1 MNRLL
6 IILLISF
13 LGSSCESWL
22 DVKPENQV
30 TYTNFFEDEK
40 DVEGA
45 AFEMFATEAAYIGCE
60 GDYLKWQ
67 GILAD
72 EWSDTYNAP
81 RLGRFSDLAGGWGD
95 GGWKHSYDIVF
106 LANTI
111 LENAHRASMSK
122 DRLNF
127 WIGQASFT
135 KGLAY
140 FELARLYGDAVI
152 TKNSTSLEK
161 YGRKPMLEVIDT
173 AIVNAERAYRLLP
186 VFEELKDLSGAA
198 ITSKQY
204 ASKGAAA
211 ALLAHLYAWR
221 GSVIE
226 LYGLTGDATGDYQKS
241 IDYCTLIIDKK
252 AGFYELHSSPE
263 ALCQAMSK
271 MGGEILESILELEL
285 NPKEDYAQAVRVL
298 GVFLTGYPVNVNA
311 TLAAQKSRSFRLKW
325 TTVEQMY
332 EAKDKRVDAYFY
344 LDDEI
349 LNNLQT
355 YPYAYLR
362 KWREGIYFTSSSGS
376 SETTMG
382 ALRANQVQ
390 WRVAD
395 IYLLRAECRVKL
407 GIADAKDDLNKV
419 RTRANATLY
428 PAVGESDLKLAIF
441 KEREREL
448 LYENHR
454 YADIVRNGKTYI
466 QKYLGYSLETDKGLE
481 ENALK
486 YVTDQDLKDGILFQP
501 IPESAFLM
509 NGLMRQTPF
518 WLRYV
523 KY

>member
-6 IILLISF
+6 IILSVLF
-13 LGSSCESWL
+13 LSSSCDSWI
-22 DVKPENQV
+22 DVEPENQV

-45 AFEMFATEAAYIGCE
+45 AFEMFATECAYIGCE
-60 GDYLKWQ
+60 GDYLKWV

-72 EWSDTYNAP
+72 EWSDTYNVP
-81 RLGRFSDLAGGWGD
+81 RLGRPSDLANGWGD
-95 GGWKHSYDIVF
+95 QAWKNTYDVVF

-111 LENAHRASMSK
+111 LENAHRAKMTR
-122 DRLNF
+122 DRLDF
-127 WIGQASFT
+127 WLGQASFT

-140 FELARLYGDAVI
+140 FTLARLFGDAVI

-186 VFEELKDLSGAA
+186 VFEALKDLSGAA

-226 LYGLTGDATGDYQKS
+226 LYGLSGDADEDYRKS
-241 IDYCTLIIDKK
+241 IDYCTLILDKK
-252 AGFYELHSSPE
+252 VGFYEMQPDPE
-263 ALCQAMSK
+263 TLCQVMSK
-271 MGGEILESILELEL
+271 MGEYNKESIFELEL
-285 NPKEDYAQAVRVL
+285 NPSERYAQTVRVL
-298 GVFLTGYPVNVNA
+298 GAFFTGYPVNVNA
-311 TLAAQKSRSFRLKW
+311 TLTSQQTKSFRLKW

-332 EAKDKRVDAYFY
+332 ETKDKRVDAYFY

-362 KWREGIYFTSSSGS
+362 KWREGIYFTSESGS
-376 SETTMG
+376 TAVTMTG
-382 ALRANQVQ
+382 LRANQVQ

-395 IYLLRAECRVKL
+395 IYLLRAECRAKL
-407 GIADAKDDLNKV
+407 GIAEAKDDLNEV
-419 RTRANATLY
+419 RSRANATPY
-428 PAVGESDLKLAIF
+428 PAAGESDLKLAIF

-454 YADIVRNGKTYI
+454 FADVVRNGKTYI
-466 QKYLGYSLETDKGLE
+466 QKYFAYSLVSDNGVE
-481 ENALK
+481 ENPIK
-486 YVTDQDLKDGILFQP
+486 YATDQDLKDGILFQP
-501 IPESAFLM
+501 VPKSAFLM
-509 NGLMRQTPF
+509 NGLMRQTAY

>member
-6 IILLISF
+6 TILLILF

-30 TYTNFFEDEK
+30 TFTNFFEDEK

-45 AFEMFATEAAYIGCE
+45 VLQMFAMESASIGCE

-95 GGWKHSYDIVF
+95 QGWSNSYDVVF
-106 LANTI
+106 LANTV

-122 DRLNF
+122 DRLSF

-140 FELARLYGDAVI
+140 FELARLFGDAVI
-152 TKNSTSLEK
+152 TRNSTSLEK

-186 VFEELKDLSGAA
+186 VFENLKDLSGTA

-226 LYGLTGDATGDYQKS
+226 LYGLTGDAAGDYQKS

-252 AGFYELHSSPE
+252 AGFYELQPDPE
-263 ALCQAMSK
+263 TLCQAMSK
-271 MGGEILESILELEL
+271 MGGVNKESIFELEL
-285 NPKEDYAQAVRVL
+285 NPKETYAQTVRVL
-298 GVFLTGYPVNVNA
+298 GAFLTGYPVDVNA
-311 TLAAQKSRSFRLKW
+311 TMNSQKEKSFRLKW
-325 TTVEQMY
+325 KTVEQMY

-344 LDDEI
+344 VDNEI
-349 LNNLQT
+349 LSNPE
-355 YPYAYLR
+355 YPYAFLR
-362 KWREGIYFTSSSGS
+362 KWREGIYFNSSSGS
-376 SETTMG
+376 SATEMTG
-382 ALRANQVQ
+382 LRANQVQ

-407 GIADAKDDLNKV
+407 GIAGAEDDLNKV

-428 PAVGESDLKLAIF
+428 PAAGESDLKLAIF

-448 LYENHR
+448 LYERHR
-454 YADIVRNGKTYI
+454 YADIVRNGKAYI
-466 QKYLGYSLETDKGLE
+466 QKYLGLSLKSKTGLLE
-481 ENALK
+481 ENMLK

-501 IPESAFLM
+501 IPKSAFQM

>member
-6 IILLISF
+6 TILLILF

-30 TYTNFFEDEK
+30 TFTNFFENEK

-45 AFEMFATEAAYIGCE
+45 VLQMFATETAYIGGE

-72 EWSDTYNAP
+72 EWSYIYNAP
-81 RLGRFSDLAGGWGD
+81 RLGRFSNLAEGWGEQ
-95 GGWKHSYDIVF
+95 GWSNSYDIVF

-122 DRLNF
+122 DRLSF

-140 FELARLYGDAVI
+140 FELARLFGDAVI

-186 VFEELKDLSGAA
+186 VFEESKDLSGSA

-226 LYGLTGDATGDYQKS
+226 LYGLTGDAAGDYQKS

-252 AGFYELHSSPE
+252 TGFYELQPDPE
-263 ALCQAMSK
+263 TLCQAMSK
-271 MGGEILESILELEL
+271 MGGENKESIFELEL
-285 NPKEDYAQAVRVL
+285 NPGETYVRAVRVL
-298 GVFLTGYPVNVNA
+298 GYFLTGYPVDVNA
-311 TLAAQKSRSFRLKW
+311 TEGSQSEKSFRLKW
-325 TTVEQMY
+325 TTVKQMY
-332 EAKDKRVDAYFY
+332 EVKDKRVDAYFY
-344 LDDEI
+344 LGDEI
-349 LNNLQT
+349 LTNLKG
-355 YPYAYLR
+355 YSYLR
-362 KWREGIYFTSSSGS
+362 KWREGIYFNSSSGS

-395 IYLLRAECRVKL
+395 IYLLRAECREKL
-407 GIADAKDDLNKV
+407 GIAGAKEDLNKV
-419 RTRANATLY
+419 RARANATPY
-428 PAVGESDLKLAIF
+428 PAAGESDLKLAIF

-454 YADIVRNGKTYI
+454 YADIIRNGKAYI
-466 QKYLGYSLETDKGLE
+466 QKYLGLSLKLDDGSLE
-481 ENALK
+481 ENMLK

-501 IPESAFLM
+501 IPKSAFLM

>member
-1 MNRLL
+1 M
-6 IILLISF
+6 
-13 LGSSCESWL
+13 
-22 DVKPENQV
+22 
-30 TYTNFFEDEK
+30 
-40 DVEGA
+40 
-45 AFEMFATEAAYIGCE
+45 
-60 GDYLKWQ
+60 
-67 GILAD
+67 
-72 EWSDTYNAP
+72 
-81 RLGRFSDLAGGWGD
+81 
-95 GGWKHSYDIVF
+95 
-106 LANTI
+106 ANTI
-111 LENAHRASMSK
+111 LENAHRANMSK
-122 DRLNF
+122 DRLDF
-127 WIGQASFT
+127 WIGQASFA

-140 FELARLYGDAVI
+140 FELVRLYGDAVI
-152 TKNSTSLEK
+152 TRNSTSLEK
-161 YGRKPMLEVIDT
+161 YGRKPMLEVMDT
-173 AIVNAERAYRLLP
+173 AIVNVERAYRLLP

-204 ASKGAAA
+204 ASKGAAV

-226 LYGLTGDATGDYQKS
+226 LYGLPGDATGDYQKS

-252 AGFYELHSSPE
+252 VGFYELQPNPE
-263 ALCQAMSK
+263 VLCLAMSK
-271 MGGEILESILELEL
+271 MGGENKESIFELEL
-285 NPKEDYAQAVRVL
+285 NPKEDYAQTVRVL
-298 GVFLTGYPVNVNA
+298 GVFLTGYPVDVNA
-311 TLAAQKSRSFRLKW
+311 TLASQRSKSFRLKW

-332 EAKDKRVDAYFY
+332 ETKDKRVDAYFY

-376 SETTMG
+376 SETRMT

-395 IYLLRAECRVKL
+395 IYLLRAECRAKL
-407 GIADAKDDLNKV
+407 GIAEAKDDLNEI

-428 PAVGESDLKLAIF
+428 PAAGETDLKLAIF

-454 YADIVRNGKTYI
+454 YSDIVRNGKAYI
-466 QKYLGYSLETDKGLE
+466 QKYLGLSLTTVNGLE

-486 YVTDQDLKDGILFQP
+486 YVTDQELKDGILFQA

-518 WLRYV
+518 WLKYV